1 MTDKTWTKIL
11 SQCFI
16 KVMSITQR
24 TCSFQD
30 GIVVG
35 KLSHADDFDM
45 S

>member
-1 MTDKTWTKIL
+1 MTNKAWTKIL
-11 SQCFI
+11 SQYFI

-35 KLSHADDFDM
+35 KLTHADDFDM
-45 S
+45 N